1 MYAQLWRPTVSFIC
15 LTQGTIMPTL
25 NTIFPKNYPTIK
37 SLRLNMRSLSLFKA
51 RGNEHRPL
59 EKKRTKK
66 KLMKIV
72 ASAQT
77 LNTGRCMLVPKIPRK
92 TEPKEN

>member
-1 MYAQLWRPTVSFIC
+1 
-15 LTQGTIMPTL
+15 
-25 NTIFPKNYPTIK
+25 
-37 SLRLNMRSLSLFKA
+37 MRSLSLFKA
-51 RGNEHRPL
+51 REIGRKPL
-59 EKKRTKK
+59 EKKRTK

-92 TEPKEN
+92 TEPKENCELIT

>member
-1 MYAQLWRPTVSFIC
+1 MAAILRCKVIYGQ
-15 LTQGTIMPTL
+15 TQPCVDREIG
-25 NTIFPKNYPTIK
+25 
-37 SLRLNMRSLSLFKA
+37 
-51 RGNEHRPL
+51 HRPR
-59 EKKRTKK
+59 EKKRTK

-77 LNTGRCMLVPKIPRK
+77 LNTGRCMLVPKIARK

>member
-1 MYAQLWRPTVSFIC
+1 MYAQIWRHTVSFTC
-15 LTQGTIMPTL
+15 LTHGTIMPTL
-25 NTIFPKNYPTIK
+25 NTIFPRNYPTIK

-51 RGNEHRPL
+51 RENEHRPL

-66 KLMKIV
+66 LLKIV

-77 LNTGRCMLVPKIPRK
+77 NGARSCQKIPRK